1 MKAIREFL
9 RSIYFSWRFYTT
21 IALAVVLF
29 VLAFFFHW
37 MELAAELVFV
47 GLIALPLLDIL
58 ILYLRRGVQARRDT
72 PERLS
77 NGDDNPIV
85 IHLENNYGFPVRL
98 SIIDEIPF
106 QFQQRD
112 IRFLTSMEAGSAKA
126 IQYTL
131 RPTERGEYSFGAVN
145 VFVETPLGLVQRKMS
160 FSADAM
166 VPVYPSFIQMR
177 KYELLAATNRL
188 VEVGVKRIRRIGHA
202 KEFDQIREYV
212 PGDEYRTI
220 NWNATARKADLMVNQ
235 YQDEKSQHVY
245 SLIDMGRTMKMP
257 FERMT
262 LLDYAI
268 NASLVI
274 SNIAMHKD
282 DKAGLITFTEK
293 IESVLKAERGKGQLR
308 QILETL
314 YNQETRF
321 KEASFE
327 LLYAAVRRNLHQR
340 SLLLLFTNFES
351 LSSMKRQ
358 LRYFSMMAK
367 SHLLCVI
374 FFENTELRSLL
385 ESSPTKLEDI
395 YIKAIGE
402 KFAYEK
408 KLITSELDR
417 HGIHSIFTKP
427 QDLSVNTINKYLELK
442 ARGLL

>member
-1 MKAIREFL
+1 M
-9 RSIYFSWRFYTT
+9 
-21 IALAVVLF
+21 
-29 VLAFFFHW
+29 LAFFFHW

-47 GLIALPLLDIL
+47 GLITLPLLDIL

>member
-1 MKAIREFL
+1 M
-9 RSIYFSWRFYTT
+9 
-21 IALAVVLF
+21 
-29 VLAFFFHW
+29 LAFFFHW